1 MRARANLALRVGRD
15 LRLEL
20 VRSAALEMQLR
31 LLSAVAAR
39 VEQLGLDAT
48 GLGVGVRVRV

>member
-31 LLSAVAAR
+31 LLRAVAAR
-39 VEQLGLDAT
+39 VEQLRLEAT
-48 GLGVGVRVRV
+48 GLGVGVRGRG